1 MKRVFDLLIAIPA
14 LVISLP
20 LMIVLAILVKIDS
33 PGPAFFR
40 QVRIGRQG
48 RPFRLLKF
56 RSMRQADGA
65 ENGRFDAGS
74 SMRVT
79 RFGRIL
85 RKSKLDEIP
94 QLLNILKGDMSLVGP
109 RPEVRKWTEVYPER
123 WRTVLQVRP
132 GLTDRASIE
141 FIDEERLLEESED
154 PEETYRSIILPQKL
168 DAAEEY
174 VRSRTMAGDLKVIG
188 ATALAV
194 LCRPE
199 RAKYPAHES

>member
-1 MKRVFDLLIAIPA
+1 MKRLLDILTSGVA
-14 LVISLP
+14 LVLVAPAAVVI
-20 LMIVLAILVKIDS
+20 AALVKIDS

-40 QVRIGRQG
+40 QVRIGRRG

-56 RSMRQADGA
+56 RSMQVAEGS
-65 ENGRFDAGS
+65 ENGSFDAGS
-74 SMRVT
+74 SLRVT

-123 WRTVLQVRP
+123 WQTVLQVRP

-141 FIDEERLLEESED
+141 FIDEERLLAESED
-154 PEETYRSIILPQKL
+154 PEETYRSTVLPRKL

-174 VRSRTMAGDLKVIG
+174 VRSRTMAGDLRVIA
-188 ATALAV
+188 ATALAMV
-194 LCRPE
+194 RRPG
-199 RAKYPAHES
+199 RADDPASRP

>member
-1 MKRVFDLLIAIPA
+1 MKRLFDILASSLALLLLAPLAVVIAA
-14 LVISLP
+14 
-20 LMIVLAILVKIDS
+20 LVKIDS

-40 QVRIGRQG
+40 QVRIGRHG
-48 RPFRLLKF
+48 HPFRLLKF
-56 RSMRQADGA
+56 RSMEETEGA

-74 SMRVT
+74 SRRVT

-141 FIDEERLLEESED
+141 FIDEERILAQSED
-154 PEETYRSIILPQKL
+154 PEETYRLTILPRKL
-168 DAAEEY
+168 DSAEEY
-174 VRSRTMAGDLKVIG
+174 VRSRTMIGDFKVIG
-188 ATALAV
+188 ATLLALWPGS
-194 LCRPE
+194 R
-199 RAKYPAHES
+199 

>member
-1 MKRVFDLLIAIPA
+1 MKRLFDILASSLALLLLAPLAVVIAA
-14 LVISLP
+14 
-20 LMIVLAILVKIDS
+20 LVKIDS

-40 QVRIGRQG
+40 QVRIGRHG
-48 RPFRLLKF
+48 HPFRLLKF
-56 RSMRQADGA
+56 RSMEETEGA

-123 WRTVLQVRP
+123 WRTVLEVRP

-141 FIDEERLLEESED
+141 FIDEERLLAESED
-154 PEETYRSIILPQKL
+154 PEETYRSVILPQKL